1 MIVESSPI
9 SLHERSEAPSLD
21 AQRAPLSLDRVVA
34 SLQVMLATRRA
45 ARNAHRGHSIARDL

>member
-9 SLHERSEAPSLD
+9 SLHERTEAPLLD
-21 AQRAPLSLDRVVA
+21 TQGAPLSLDRVVA

-45 ARNAHRGHSIARDL
+45 ARNAHRGDS